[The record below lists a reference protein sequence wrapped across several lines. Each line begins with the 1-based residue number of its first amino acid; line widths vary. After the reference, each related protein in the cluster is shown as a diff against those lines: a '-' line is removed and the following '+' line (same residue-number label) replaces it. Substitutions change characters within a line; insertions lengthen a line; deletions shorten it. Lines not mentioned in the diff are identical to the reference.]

1 MTQTT
6 HEKIAQLQKV
16 GNELHDLCKEFFEDA
31 DKLKEEIELEAVRE
45 ARDKVE
51 ERIRKELGGKMHTVS
66 KIKTYQVG
74 NETVLLLD
82 DVLDLCREMKM
93 KYRKGTEKGYICED
107 EHARIHAFLALNHL
121 QSTLL
126 SDELSKVDTIEE
138 HKAIIEKHAHHN
150 RNKED

>member
-1 MTQTT
+1 MTQETQ
-6 HEKIAQLQKV
+6 EKVNQLKKI
-16 GNELHDLCKEFFEDA
+16 GKELHDLCQEYFDDT
-31 DKLKEEIELEAVRE
+31 DKLKEQIEYESVCE

-51 ERIRKELGGKMHTVS
+51 ERIRKELGGKIHTES

-82 DVLDLCREMKM
+82 DVLDLCREMKK

-121 QSTLL
+121 QTALL
-126 SDELSKVDTIEE
+126 SDELSKVDTIDE
-138 HKAIIEKHAHHN
+138 HKAIIEKHSRKH
-150 RNKED
+150 KED